1 MAETVPDPPAEGIEA
16 EEALRVRLPV
26 APDWF
31 RVKVL
36 SPMVTLAD
44 RAFTELLA
52 AAFQLTVLPEV
63 DTVSHEG
70 FPETVQVL

>member
-1 MAETVPDPPAEGIEA
+1 MTEPEPPAEGRAADEV
-16 EEALRVRLPV
+16 LRVRLPV

-44 RAFTELLA
+44 RVFTELVA
-52 AAFQLTVLPEV
+52 AAFQLTVLPEL
-63 DTVSHEG
+63 DTVSQEG